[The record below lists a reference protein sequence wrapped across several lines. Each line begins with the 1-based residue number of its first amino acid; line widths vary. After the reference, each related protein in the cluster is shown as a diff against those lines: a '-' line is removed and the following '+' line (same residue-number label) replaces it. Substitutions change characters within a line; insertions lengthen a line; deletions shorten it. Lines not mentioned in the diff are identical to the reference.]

1 MSYKLT
7 VNGQPKTVDVHPDT
21 PLLWVIRD
29 VLNLHGTKYGCGM
42 ALCGCCTVHLN
53 GEAVRSCTT
62 PISKAAGMHVT
73 TVEGLSA
80 DGSHPVQVAWQD
92 LDVPQCG
99 YCQAGQ
105 MMSAS
110 ALLAKNPHPT
120 DADIDCCDGWQHL
133 PLRHLSAHSQS
144 CSQSSGDRCQANQ
157 RARCCRPFITRW
169 AKRKEVLWKR
179 HLSAVAHF
187 FALLQSPVA
196 ACCWLITSSRLAEVL
211 AQFGPPVT
219 LLPASFITIAPDG
232 IVTIIAKNPE
242 IGQGVKAM
250 LPMLIAEELDVD
262 WKDVRVEQADLDAAK
277 YGLQIAGGSTATPL
291 NWEPLRQVGAGGRQ
305 MLISRCG
312 ANVGRAGIGMHHDSR
327 PRASSSQQALRGYGE
342 LGR

>member
-120 DADIDCCDGWQHL
+120 DADIDAAMDGNICRCGTY
-133 PLRHLSAHSQS
+133 LR
-144 CSQSSGDRCQANQ
+144 
-157 RARCCRPFITRW
+157 I
-169 AKRKEVLWKR
+169 RK
-179 HLSAVAHF
+179 AVHK
-187 FALLQSPVA
+187 A
-196 ACCWLITSSRLAEVL
+196 A
-211 AQFGPPVT
+211 
-219 LLPASFITIAPDG
+219 
-232 IVTIIAKNPE
+232 E
-242 IGQGVKAM
+242 I
-250 LPMLIAEELDVD
+250 
-262 WKDVRVEQADLDAAK
+262 AAK
-277 YGLQIAGGSTATPL
+277 QTK
-291 NWEPLRQVGAGGRQ
+291 EPAAAVH
-305 MLISRCG
+305 S
-312 ANVGRAGIGMHHDSR
+312 
-327 PRASSSQQALRGYGE
+327 
-342 LGR
+342 